1 LEQKSSFFRA
11 FRVFRGQDVSIR
23 KRKIGVNRLI
33 SQGVS
38 IFISLPGSSK
48 IETIMPIEIRELVI
62 RVTAPP
68 GEVSALLMLPEN
80 AAYLLVLAHGAGA
93 NMRHA
98 TMQTIAER
106 LAEVGI
112 ATLRYNFPYM
122 EEGRPR
128 VDSPEVSTATVR
140 AAAAKAREAAPDLP
154 LLAGGHSFGGRMTTT
169 AASESPIDGVKGLV
183 LCSFPLH
190 MPDKPATKRAEHLAS
205 VTVPM
210 LFLTGTRDKLAHLD
224 LLEPVVE
231 KLGGLATLH
240 LLDTAD
246 HSYKVLKRT
255 RESKE
260 DVFVEM
266 ARVVKDWTAKL

>member
-1 LEQKSSFFRA
+1 
-11 FRVFRGQDVSIR
+11 
-23 KRKIGVNRLI
+23 
-33 SQGVS
+33 
-38 IFISLPGSSK
+38 
-48 IETIMPIEIRELVI
+48 MPIEIRELTI
-62 RVTAPP
+62 RVSVPP

-80 AAYLLVLAHGAGA
+80 PVYLLILAHGAGA

-98 TMQTIAER
+98 TMQAIAER
-106 LAEVGI
+106 LADAGI

-122 EEGRPR
+122 EAGRPR
-128 VDSPEVSTATVR
+128 VDSPQVSAATVC
-140 AAAAKAREAAPDLP
+140 AAAAKARELVPDLP

-169 AASESPIDGVKGLV
+169 AASESPLGDVKGLV

-190 MPDKPATKRAEHLAS
+190 MPDKPSTKRAEHLSS

-210 LFLTGTRDKLAHLD
+210 LFLSGTRDKLADLD
-224 LLEPVVE
+224 LLKPVVE
-231 KLGGLATLH
+231 KLGALATLH

-260 DVFVEM
+260 DVFIEM
-266 ARVVKDWTAKL
+266 ARVIKDWVLKL

>member
-1 LEQKSSFFRA
+1 
-11 FRVFRGQDVSIR
+11 
-23 KRKIGVNRLI
+23 
-33 SQGVS
+33 
-38 IFISLPGSSK
+38 
-48 IETIMPIEIRELVI
+48 MPIEIRELVI
-62 RVTAPP
+62 KATVGP

-80 AAYLLVLAHGAGA
+80 VTYLLVLGHGAGA
-93 NMRHA
+93 NMRSA
-98 TMQTIAER
+98 TMTAIAER
-106 LAEVGI
+106 LTEVGI

-122 EEGRPR
+122 EAGRPR
-128 VDSPEVSTATVR
+128 VDSPEVSAATVR
-140 AAAAKAREAAPDLP
+140 AAVAKAREIAPDLP

-169 AASESPIDGVKGLV
+169 AASESPLEGVKGLV

-190 MPDKPATKRAEHLAS
+190 MPDKPSTKRAEHLAS

-210 LFLTGTRDKLAHLD
+210 LFLTGTRDKLAELD
-224 LLEPVVE
+224 LLKPVVE
-231 KLGGLATLH
+231 NLGDLATLH

-266 ARVVKDWTAKL
+266 ARVVREWVVQERT

>member
-1 LEQKSSFFRA
+1 MPVEIKELIIRA
-11 FRVFRGQDVSIR
+11 TVQS
-23 KRKIGVNRLI
+23 
-33 SQGVS
+33 
-38 IFISLPGSSK
+38 
-48 IETIMPIEIRELVI
+48 EI
-62 RVTAPP
+62 
-68 GEVSALLMLPEN
+68 SALLMLPEN
-80 AAYLLVLAHGAGA
+80 PIYLLVLAHGAGA
-93 NMRHA
+93 NMRHI

-128 VDSPEVSTATVR
+128 VDSPEISTATVR
-140 AAAAKAREAAPDLP
+140 AAVAKAREVAPDLP

-169 AASESPIDGVKGLV
+169 AASQEPLEGVNGLV

-190 MPDKPATKRAEHLAS
+190 MPDKPSTKRAEHLSS
-205 VTVPM
+205 VSVPM
-210 LFLTGTRDKLAHLD
+210 LFLSGTRDKLADLD
-224 LLEPVVE
+224 LLKPVV
-231 KLGGLATLH
+231 KKVGATLH

-246 HSYKVLKRT
+246 HSYKVLKRS

-266 ARVVKDWTAKL
+266 ARVVREWAAAHVEPRQ